1 MVNPSLYQVA
11 IDLSTVLDRTPLA
24 VLPDIPVLD
33 AIAQMH
39 QADTTCILVAES
51 DGASSKPIGI
61 LTENDLTRLIA
72 DQTPLAGVAISTLMT
87 QPLLTFPYNQAVT
100 AQGINF
106 NAILHQMQHYQIR
119 HLPIVDDDGM
129 LVGLVCERQLVQALQ
144 PHSIHPLPDL
154 PDGANLYRVLID
166 NFPNGTLHLFD
177 RDFRFRIAGG
187 LGIKRCE
194 YIQPIFENKHLHDVF
209 SRETVDF
216 LEPFFQGA
224 LAGIPSDFEAKYE
237 GIAFQAQLVP
247 VKNQHGEV
255 IAGLMITQDISEEKA
270 LELEQ
275 QQHENQ
281 RQQSALEVLRL
292 NAELEQRV
300 QARTRDLQDKEQFL
314 QLVLDNI
321 PQQIFWK
328 DRNSIFLGCNR
339 NWARQARIE
348 NMASVIGKTDYDLCP
363 TPEIA
368 EHYRQQDQRIMA
380 TDTPEF
386 HCIECKPQHDGQS
399 VWLDVSKVPI
409 HDAEGN
415 VIGILGTIENITER
429 KRAELALQEAEAKY
443 RSIFENATEGIFQ
456 STPDGRFLSINP
468 ALAAMH
474 GYATPAEMMADITD
488 IAQQIYVESRDRTLF
503 QQRMQQET
511 GAINFEYQVYRR
523 DRVPFWISENVRAIR
538 DDRGQLLYYEG
549 TSVDI
554 SERKRLET
562 EREQAENQL
571 KTSLQEKD
579 VLLKEIH
586 HRVKNNLQIIFSLLD
601 LQSQTVEDPTML
613 GVLHESCNRIKS
625 MALVHEQLYC
635 SEEFSKIDFSEY
647 IQQLTTYLS
656 RSYCSTAIVEF
667 QIDLCPISL
676 NINTAIPWGLIINE
690 LVSNALKYAFPDRP
704 HGQIRITCQPA
715 PDRLHHFWLEI
726 WDNGIGI
733 PADFDINQS
742 KSLGLQLVYALV
754 DQLEA
759 SFTLHCDR
767 GTRCRIGFQHIE

>member
-1 MVNPSLYQVA
+1 MVNTSLYQVA
-11 IDLSTVLDRTPLA
+11 INLAAVIDRTPLT
-24 VLPDIPVLD
+24 VLPDVLVLD
-33 AIAQMH
+33 AIAKMH
-39 QADTTCILVAES
+39 HADTTCLLVVDPDS
-51 DGASSKPIGI
+51 PSLQPIGI
-61 LTENDLTRLIA
+61 FTENDITRLLA
-72 DQTPLAGVAISTLMT
+72 NQTPLAGVAIAAVMT
-87 QPLLTFPYNQAVT
+87 QPLLTLPYSQLVT

-106 NAILHQMQHYQIR
+106 NAILRQMQHYQIR
-119 HLPIVDDDGM
+119 HLPIVAEEGG
-129 LVGLVCERQLVQALQ
+129 LVGLVCEHQLLQALQ
-144 PHSIHPLPDL
+144 PHSIQTLPDL

-166 NFPNGTLHLFD
+166 NFPNGTVHLFD

-187 LGIKRCE
+187 MG
-194 YIQPIFENKHLHDVF
+194 IQPCQQIQAIFENKRLDEVF
-209 SRETVDF
+209 SPEMVDF

-237 GIAFQAQLVP
+237 GIAFHAQIVP
-247 VKNQHGEV
+247 VKNQQGEV
-255 IAGLMITQDISEEKA
+255 VAGMMITQDISKA
-270 LELEQ
+270 KELELER
-275 QQHENQ
+275 QHYEIQ

-300 QARTRDLQDKEQFL
+300 QDRTRDLQDKEHFL

-328 DRNSIFLGCNR
+328 DRNSVFLGCNR
-339 NWARQARIE
+339 NWARQAKIE
-348 NMASVIGKTDYDLCP
+348 HMASVIGKTDYDLCA
-363 TPEIA
+363 THEMA
-368 EHYRQQDQRIMA
+368 EHYYQQDQRIMA

-386 HCIECKPQHDGQS
+386 HCIECKPQQDGQS
-399 VWLDVSKVPI
+399 IWLDVSKVPI
-409 HDAEGN
+409 HDAAGE

-429 KRAELALQEAEAKY
+429 RWAELALQEAEAKY

-456 STPDGRFLSINP
+456 STPEGQFLSINP

-474 GYATPAEMMADITD
+474 GYATPSEMMADITD
-488 IAQQIYVESRDRTLF
+488 IAAQIYVDSRDRDLF
-503 QQRMQQET
+503 KQRMEQER
-511 GAINFEYQVYRR
+511 GAVNFEYQVYRR

-538 DDRGQLLYYEG
+538 DDNGNLLYYEG

-554 SERKRLET
+554 SERKRLEA

-571 KTSLQEKD
+571 KASLQEKD

-647 IQQLTTYLS
+647 IQQLTTYLC
-656 RSYCSTAIVEF
+656 RSYYSSTMVEF
-667 QIDLCPISL
+667 QIDLCPIAL

-690 LVSNALKYAFPDRP
+690 LVSNALKYAFPDRS
-704 HGQIRITCQPA
+704 HGEIHITCHPE
-715 PDRLHHFWLEI
+715 PDRPHHFLLEI

-733 PADFDINQS
+733 PANFDINQS
-742 KSLGLQLVYALV
+742 KSLGLQLVQALV
-754 DQLEA
+754 EQLEA
-759 SFTLHCDR
+759 SFTLHCDQ
-767 GTRCRIGFQHIE
+767 GTRCRITFRQD